1 MDAVHEMRIII
12 AGGGT
17 GGHLF
22 PGIALARE
30 FKKVHASTE
39 IMFVG
44 TAEGIEATVVPK
56 EGFDVR
62 FIRSEGL
69 VRVGAVRTLRSLA
82 KLPLSMKD
90 SYTLLRTF
98 NPDLVFGFGGYS
110 SGPVVLTAFLMGI
123 PTMIHEQNSIPGVT
137 NKLLGKF
144 VRAVAVTYQDSI
156 EFFPKYKTHL
166 TGNPVRKEIL
176 RGNRERGHKIFGLDK
191 ERFTIFVFGGSS
203 GAHRINRAVT
213 EGLSYLED
221 LKDKIQFLHQTGEK
235 DFSATRESYR
245 SMGFHGT
252 VIPFIYE
259 MADAYA
265 ASDLVISRAGAS
277 TIAELTACGK
287 ASILIPYPFAAGNHQ
302 ELNARKLWDLGAAHM
317 ILDRDLKGKTLV
329 DSIRYIYEDPDA
341 IGTMEKIS
349 RSLGKPDAAQKIV
362 EIAMG
367 LLKLRTKN

>member
-1 MDAVHEMRIII
+1 MRIII